1 MQRCVPGGLLLTP
14 AGSRLPHS
22 VKAFSDSLLDL
33 IVETPETAEGTLDYF
48 GKVRECAQGQGQSDR
63 YAERGGQCCMNN
75 YSFATRF
82 ARRSFASFANASF
95 ANASFANASFANAS
109 FARSRALQ
117 PEVLY
122 LGPDEQVLPEDIN
135 WIVQRAAKRGYRN
148 PSAFMSSK
156 PKAGINHKEVRSG
169 RGTNVDELR
178 ERINGTTDDHSRYFR
193 T

>member
-1 MQRCVPGGLLLTP
+1 MCLVDTVGMSKENKNFVMRK
-14 AGSRLPHS
+14 S

-48 GKVRECAQGQGQSDR
+48 GK
-63 YAERGGQCCMNN
+63 
-75 YSFATRF
+75 
-82 ARRSFASFANASF
+82 
-95 ANASFANASFANAS
+95 
-109 FARSRALQ
+109 

-156 PKAGINHKEVRSG
+156 PKAGINHKEVRKAAR
-169 RGTNVDELR
+169 RGTRRTLKETRLR
-178 ERINGTTDDHSRYFR
+178 PLRLSPPAGRVPPFVTRR
-193 T
+193 PR